1 MGEALRSDPRR
12 FLTSLWPLR
21 ALAYTA
27 SGVVV
32 GAVTLVW
39 LPAAVVLGAVV
50 GVPVLTLPLAAL
62 ERRRLVLLGG
72 PTVPDPHRGADRP
85 GPVAWLRARYAEP
98 VTWRELAYL
107 VLHATLLLLLDAIA
121 TALAFVPILIFGV
134 GSFVRT
140 GSDQGA
146 PGPIESTDIVVVVV
160 LAVLAAIAVLVV
172 AGVVLYTVPLAAL
185 AHGGLARLLLAP
197 GAEGAVR
204 ILTHSR
210 ARLID
215 AFEVER
221 RRIERD
227 LHDGAQQHLLELGIT
242 LVAAEL
248 ELDDGPESARS
259 LVRRAAEQS
268 RSALAELRE
277 LIRGIHPQVLTDL
290 GLTAAVV
297 ELTDRST
304 TPVTVALDVPHRL
317 PSTMESTAYFVI
329 AEALTNTA
337 KHAKAAHVSI
347 TGNVRAARLV
357 VEISDDGIGGADPAR
372 GTGLTGL
379 ADRVDALGGTLTL
392 ASPAGGPTVVTLELP
407 ETG

>member
-39 LPAAVVLGAVV
+39 LPTAMVLGAVV
-50 GVPVLTLPLAAL
+50 GVPVLTRPLVAL

-72 PTVPDPHRGADRP
+72 PAVPDPHRSADRP
-85 GPVAWLRARYAEP
+85 GPVAWLRSRYAEP

-140 GSDQGA
+140 GSDQGV
-146 PGPIESTDIVVVVV
+146 PRPIESTDIVVVVV

-172 AGVVLYTVPLAAL
+172 AGVVLYTVPSAAL
-185 AHGGLARLLLAP
+185 APGGLARLLLAP
-197 GAEGAVR
+197 GAEGAVW

-248 ELDDGPESARS
+248 EHSTTARS
-259 LVRRAAEQS
+259 RP
-268 RSALAELRE
+268 
-277 LIRGIHPQVLTDL
+277 G
-290 GLTAAVV
+290 
-297 ELTDRST
+297 
-304 TPVTVALDVPHRL
+304 
-317 PSTMESTAYFVI
+317 PSY
-329 AEALTNTA
+329 
-337 KHAKAAHVSI
+337 
-347 TGNVRAARLV
+347 
-357 VEISDDGIGGADPAR
+357 GGQPSSPGR
-372 GTGLTGL
+372 PSPSC
-379 ADRVDALGGTLTL
+379 
-392 ASPAGGPTVVTLELP
+392 AS
-407 ETG
+407 